1 MAASV
6 GVSFD
11 EITAAIEMMADKE
24 SSADVAGSQ
33 LKSTLLKLAV
43 SKNDAFNPEKA
54 GSFKKA
60 LDNIAKSGMTT
71 AEKIALVG
79 ESNVVTL
86 NNLIKSRNELG
97 NMNKELKNSAGTAED
112 MALKQMGLSGAV
124 AKVANSWNNFMT
136 RLGET
141 KAV

>member
-11 EITAAIEMMADKE
+11 EITAAIEMMASKE

-33 LKSTLLKLAV
+33 LKSTLLKLSV

-54 GSFKKA
+54 GGLKEA
-60 LDNIAKSGMTT
+60 LDNIAKSGMNT
-71 AEKIALVG
+71 ADKIALVG

-86 NNLIKSRNELG
+86 NNLIQSRNALG
-97 NMNKELKNSAGTAED
+97 DMDKELKNSAGTAED
-112 MALKQMGLSGAV
+112 MAMKQAGLSGAV
-124 AKVANSWNNFMT
+124 AKVSNTWNNFMI
-136 RLGET
+136 RLGESD
-141 KAV
+141 VV